1 MAGGTEPAEPQ
12 LGASPGFRGRGCP
25 RTRGAEEEAGGS
37 VGQTDARAGSGRG
50 KVPTGARSEQPQRKR
65 SGGASGLAVVYW
77 FKANYLLQDAAFHT
91 QTGTIS

>member
-25 RTRGAEEEAGGS
+25 RTRGAEEEAG
-37 VGQTDARAGSGRG
+37 
-50 KVPTGARSEQPQRKR
+50 
-65 SGGASGLAVVYW
+65 LAVVYW